1 MTRRVGRWRSPLSCF
16 AVVALTFATGG
27 CGGAAAESP
36 PESPPPAAEPP
47 APAPE
52 AAPSEAPPSET
63 TAASSAD
70 ASGAATKGDSAAASG
85 VDAPR
90 DVRFVQTPEGLRV
103 EVLGVKFVPKAV
115 ATKTPAGVGVKL
127 TIEATTSEG
136 RSLLA
141 PEHGPLAFAGTIKRK
156 GKEEQFGDERKG
168 EGELLLDP
176 AKPTKIV
183 REWPGKSWGAL
194 GNGDVLELDVGLWG
208 LGATAAERRPV
219 KQFLRVK
226 VVVENWKGKVKLEP
240 PPSVKGKE

>member
-1 MTRRVGRWRSPLSCF
+1 M
-16 AVVALTFATGG
+16 
-27 CGGAAAESP
+27 
-36 PESPPPAAEPP
+36 
-47 APAPE
+47 
-52 AAPSEAPPSET
+52 
-63 TAASSAD
+63 
-70 ASGAATKGDSAAASG
+70 
-85 VDAPR
+85 
-90 DVRFVQTPEGLRV
+90 
-103 EVLGVKFVPKAV
+103 KFVPKAV

-127 TIEATTSEG
+127 TIEATTSEA

-156 GKEEQFGDERKG
+156 GKEEQFGDARKG